1 MWPKCSGPVG
11 FALTNSRF
19 IFLPASKFEVPN
31 FLPPVRISVTTTPW
45 LALSKVMLIN
55 PGPAI
60 STLLI
65 PAGVNSLLSVKVL
78 TITLAITPGCKFA
91 DLERAN
97 AIDVA

>member
-1 MWPKCSGPVG
+1 
-11 FALTNSRF
+11 
-19 IFLPASKFEVPN
+19 
-31 FLPPVRISVTTTPW
+31 
-45 LALSKVMLIN
+45 MLIN

-91 DLERAN
+91 DLERVN

>member
-1 MWPKCSGPVG
+1 
-11 FALTNSRF
+11 
-19 IFLPASKFEVPN
+19 
-31 FLPPVRISVTTTPW
+31 
-45 LALSKVMLIN
+45 MLIN

-97 AIDVA
+97 AIEVA